1 MGYIK
6 HNAII
11 VTGDADSA
19 SQARNIADILGLYA
33 SPIMCSQ
40 NNGYYSFFIPPD
52 GSKEGWPDSLEH
64 DKLRQRFKEVLKE
77 KIDVFVDWVEVS
89 YGGDTDRPLIVNHSD
104 E

>member
-11 VTGDADSA
+11 VTGNADYIA
-19 SQARNIADILGLYA
+19 QVKGIADILDLPT
-33 SPIMCSQ
+33 SPILCSQ

-52 GSKEGWPDSLEH
+52 GSKEGWPDSIEY
-64 DKLRQRFKEVLKE
+64 DKRRQRFKEVLKE
-77 KIDVFVDWVEVS
+77 KIDIFVDWVEVS
-89 YGGDTDRPLIVNHSD
+89 YGGDTDKPLIVNHSD